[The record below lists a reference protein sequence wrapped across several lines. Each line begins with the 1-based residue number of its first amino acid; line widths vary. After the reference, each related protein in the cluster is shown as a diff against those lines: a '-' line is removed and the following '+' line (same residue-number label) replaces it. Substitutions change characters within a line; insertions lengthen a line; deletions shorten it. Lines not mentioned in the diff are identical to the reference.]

1 MGNWLCSSLGDESSS
16 GCLSCEIIKPQ
27 SEHLSTLIFLHGLG
41 DTGRGWSEALKPVV
55 PPHCKIVCPN
65 AKPISIVINNRA
77 VMPAWYDIY
86 GMSPDAPQDEAGIR
100 LATIEVSKLVQ
111 AEIEGGIPE
120 HRIIVGGF
128 SQGGGLAL
136 YYGLTSGSK
145 LGGIVA
151 LSSWLPLHKNIMK
164 NQSRIR
170 ASTDLPILQCH
181 GLSDRLVPSVIGDL
195 THRFLLDFQ
204 MSKCSLQKFAG
215 LGHGYNDE
223 ELKVVQDFLCET
235 LSK

>member
-1 MGNWLCSSLGDESSS
+1 MRLLPLNDS
-16 GCLSCEIIKPQ
+16 G
-27 SEHLSTLIFLHGLG
+27 FF
-41 DTGRGWSEALKPVV
+41 R
-55 PPHCKIVCPN
+55 
-65 AKPISIVINNRA
+65 
-77 VMPAWYDIY
+77 YDIY

-100 LATIEVSKLVQ
+100 LATIEVAKLVQ

-151 LSSWLPLHKNIMK
+151 LSSWLPLT
-164 NQSRIR
+164 
-170 ASTDLPILQCH
+170 STDLPILQCH

-223 ELKVVQDFLCET
+223 VS
-235 LSK
+235 LSYPTYSFDLVGAKGGSGFSL